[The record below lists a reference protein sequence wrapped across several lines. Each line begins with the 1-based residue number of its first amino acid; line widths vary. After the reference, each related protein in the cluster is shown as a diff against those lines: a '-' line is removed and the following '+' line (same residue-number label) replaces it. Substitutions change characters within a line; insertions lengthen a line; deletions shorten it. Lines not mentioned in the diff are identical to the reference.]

1 MALARQ
7 GWGQKLKLTRKVL
20 VNKEDV
26 HSGGQ
31 IQGLDLSGASTL
43 PPALQI
49 KNIQTLNLNSSGA
62 PAVART
68 TVDTLTLAT
77 LAAKTVTIPG
87 SATLTLTNAGN
98 NALTFITP
106 VR

>member
-1 MALARQ
+1 MALAHQ

-31 IQGLDLSGASTL
+31 IQGLDLSGASTS

-68 TVDTLTLAT
+68 TA
-77 LAAKTVTIPG
+77 VTIPG